1 MFWQHDYESVTWW
14 ERRPSCDMETG
25 TGIVTMWPWH
35 GTQAGSQS
43 RTSESL
49 SGCVSGV
56 PCHRLPSPGD
66 LTWSHLAS
74 HLGNSHL
81 FTQLNGAEPIWVTEG
96 CLWYE
101 GMSTWWLMVSGR
113 DTIWQGLSTCVNPTC
128 VTCSMSVSTC
138 QTGSRTSDPSHLKY
152 NLGLT
157 IILTK
162 EENRDT
168 SLPRYRDNGNTW
180 SGLSRHLSLCSILPE
195 DIKVSILSCPILC
208 VRTQSIEPL
217 CLFLLKYI
225 EALYRSLNVLFSMLT
240 WIDYLV
246 TWISACSGWVKVTK
260 NKT

>member
-1 MFWQHDYESVTWW
+1 MSQVNITPGISHGHTRHQSLVTV
-14 ERRPSCDMETG
+14 
-25 TGIVTMWPWH
+25 I
-35 GTQAGSQS
+35 
-43 RTSESL
+43 
-49 SGCVSGV
+49 
-56 PCHRLPSPGD
+56 
-66 LTWSHLAS
+66 
-74 HLGNSHL
+74 SHL
-81 FTQLNGAEPIWVTEG
+81 FTQLNRAEPIWVTEG

-225 EALYRSLNVLFSMLT
+225 NGMWKITYSLSWLSTGQSRKSRKLIGYRIEYHNTVSRFRRSAQHLFALVLPGRVKYSFTLSSYVLSKIFS
-240 WIDYLV
+240 
-246 TWISACSGWVKVTK
+246 
-260 NKT
+260 